1 MKQFCNMQCSI
12 TFEVLHIKLY
22 ALFKGAGAW
31 PVVPHIIEVLDTGVK
46 YLFGPL
52 FCSQLVAD
60 LNCVN
65 STPVNF
71 GRGNN
76 TKGLKLKKRSMLR
89 LFLLWIWTGECGKYK
104 IWQTKDCDH
113 WGKNYCERLNDNSY
127 KCAAWNNKIIPFHV
141 YISKELQEMEKYL

>member
-60 LNCVN
+60 LNCAN

-76 TKGLKLKKRSMLR
+76 TKGLKKK
-89 LFLLWIWTGECGKYK
+89 KY
-104 IWQTKDCDH
+104 
-113 WGKNYCERLNDNSY
+113 
-127 KCAAWNNKIIPFHV
+127 AAIISSV
-141 YISKELQEMEKYL
+141 DMDWRMWEIQNMAN